1 MIMRINKYNTLKGND
16 NIPQLVKEMS
26 TNYMACSSFVEPDSI
41 YDMMCNVFHADKQ
54 TEEICHVLCFNT
66 KMKLQGVF
74 EIFRGTVNISLINP
88 REIFMKALLCGAVNI
103 ILTHNHPSGDISPS
117 KEDVEVTKRIK
128 EAGNLIGIPLLDHLI
143 ISDEFFYSFRE
154 YGYI

>member
-1 MIMRINKYNTLKGND
+1 MRINKYTTLKGND

-41 YDMMCNVFHADKQ
+41 CDMMCNVFHADKQ

-74 EIFRGTVNISLINP
+74 EISRGTVNISLINP
-88 REIFMKALLCGAVNI
+88 REVFMKALLCGAVYI
-103 ILTHNHPSGDISPS
+103 ILVHNHPSGDISPS
-117 KEDVEVTKRIK
+117 KDDKELTKRIK
-128 EAGNLIGIPLLDHLI
+128 DAGNLIGIPVLDHLI
-143 ISDEFFYSFRE
+143 IGDECFYSFRE
-154 YGYI
+154 HGYI